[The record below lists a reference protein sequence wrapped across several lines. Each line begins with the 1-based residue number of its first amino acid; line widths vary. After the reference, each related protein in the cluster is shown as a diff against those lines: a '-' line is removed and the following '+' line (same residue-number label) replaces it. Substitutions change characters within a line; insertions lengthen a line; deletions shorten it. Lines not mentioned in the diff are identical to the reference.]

1 MLLKNMINSK
11 YLDLSKYIEAF
22 RTAEPFPHIILDN
35 FFKDSFFKK
44 ISDELDKSTS
54 KVKGK
59 EFDSEVEKNKVIN
72 LNNNLPRTIETIL
85 SVLKTVSWINN
96 LINLTGIKDLIA
108 DEGHNEV
115 LSNFHEMSHSGF
127 LGSHVD
133 HSNHPTSQ
141 KKHVLNII
149 VYLSHDWKSDF
160 GGNTLLFNKYGNK
173 VEKIIEYVPNRLI
186 IFLHTPYSFHGVD
199 KLNPNNNQI
208 RKTLYLDFYSDLEN
222 PYSHLS
228 LSFRN
233 HFFKHGTTFVF
244 DNKLKYLQPSN
255 FNYTKTLLKYNINKY
270 LWLLLANKIDYLFK

>member
-1 MLLKNMINSK
+1 MLHKNMINSK
-11 YLDLSKYIEAF
+11 YLDLSKYVQDF
-22 RTAEPFPHIILDN
+22 RSAEPFPHLILD
-35 FFKDSFFKK
+35 DFFKK
-44 ISDELDKSTS
+44 SFFQKISEDLHKSNT

-59 EFDSEVEKNKVIN
+59 EFDSVVEKNKVIN
-72 LNNNLPRTIETIL
+72 LNNNLPRTIEKIL
-85 SVLKTVSWINN
+85 SVLKTESWINN
-96 LINLTGIKDLIA
+96 LIKLTGITDLVA

-133 HSNHPTSQ
+133 HSNHPTSE

-173 VEKIIEYVPNRLI
+173 VKKLIDYIPNRLI

-199 KLNPNNNQI
+199 ELNPNKKQV
-208 RKTLYLDFYSDLEN
+208 RKTLYLDFYSELEN
-222 PYSHLS
+222 PYLHLS
-228 LSFRN
+228 LPFKN

-244 DNKLKYLQPSN
+244 ENKLKYLQPSN
-255 FNYTKTLLKYNINKY
+255 FNYTKTLLKYNINKH
-270 LWLLLANKIDYLFK
+270 LL